1 MTLQQLQYALALQR
15 HKSFR
20 IAAQKLNLSQ
30 PGLSLQIGKLEKE
43 IGLLLFDRSKSPI
56 NPTPEGSKFLAKAHE
71 IIVSTD
77 ELQEFANNMSDTLS
91 GKISLGIIP
100 TLAPFLVPLFA
111 DSFQQ
116 THEDIALDINE
127 MTTELVVRGVLNGDL
142 DAGIIST
149 PIQAFG
155 LLSQPLFYEKFYFY
169 KSGDIDN
176 SKISLSSID
185 YNKLWLLNEGNC
197 FRDQINNFCNLSEI
211 RKNKKFIYRS
221 NSIDALI
228 RIVDVKGGMTILP
241 ELTTLSLNAQQEE
254 NICHID
260 STNPK
265 AREIGLIT
273 RTRNN
278 KENMLN
284 ELCSH
289 IRSNIPKAM
298 LSNEGIDVV
307 DPNIQIK

>member
-116 THEDIALDINE
+116 THSDIALDINE

-155 LLSQPLFYEKFYFY
+155 LLSQPLFYEKFFFY
-169 KSGDIDN
+169 KSGDTEN

-185 YNKLWLLNEGNC
+185 YSKLWLLNEGNC

-241 ELTTLSLNAQQEE
+241 ELTTLSLNEHQEE
-254 NICHID
+254 NICQID
-260 STNPK
+260 SKNPK

-289 IRSNIPKAM
+289 IKSNIPKAM
-298 LSNEGIDVV
+298 LTNTGLDVV
-307 DPNIQIK
+307 DPNIQME

>member
-15 HKSFR
+15 YKSFR
-20 IAAQKLNLSQ
+20 IAAQKMNLSQ

-77 ELQEFANNMSDTLS
+77 ELQEFASNMSDTLS

-116 THEDIALDINE
+116 IHSDIALDINE
-127 MTTELVVRGVLNGDL
+127 MTTDLVVKGVLNGDL

-169 KSGDIDN
+169 KSGDVEN
-176 SKISLSSID
+176 NKISLSSID
-185 YNKLWLLNEGNC
+185 YSKLWLLNEGNC
-197 FRDQINNFCNLSEI
+197 FRDQINNFCDLSEI

-241 ELTTLSLNAQQEE
+241 ELTTLSLNEHQEE
-254 NICHID
+254 NICQID
-260 STNPK
+260 SKNPK

-289 IRSNIPKAM
+289 IKGNIPKQM
-298 LSNEGIDVV
+298 LSSDGLDVV
-307 DPNIQIK
+307 DPNIQKE